1 MYLRTV
7 NLQQLEYLLALDTHR
22 QFVSAAG
29 SCHVTQPALSMQLQK
44 LEEELGVLLFDRK
57 KKRLE
62 PTAVGVKVIQQAR
75 HVLREVQLL
84 REVVQVEKGELVGEV
99 RLGIIPTLAPY
110 LVPLFLVPLAERHPQ
125 LRVRVEELQSEE
137 LVSRLKAHQLDIG
150 LLITPLDDG
159 QLREVPLLEEP
170 FLGYV
175 SVSHPLYAHATLR
188 PTDLSGAGLWLL
200 QQGHCFRNQVLT
212 ICAPPDGVHPYS
224 YESGSIETLKE
235 LVRRNNGYTLVPEL
249 SVLGEAGD
257 NPMVKRFEAPEP
269 VREVSLVVHH
279 GFVRTQLLTNL
290 RQLILEQVPER
301 LHAGR
306 ATQKIKWQ

>member
-1 MYLRTV
+1 M
-7 NLQQLEYLLALDTHR
+7 NLQQLEYLIALDTHR
-22 QFVSAAG
+22 QFVGAAN
-29 SCHVTQPALSMQLQK
+29 SCCVTQPALSMQLQK

-62 PTAVGVKVIQQAR
+62 PTAIGVKVVQHAR

-84 REVVQVEKGELVGEV
+84 REVVQVEKDELVGEV

-125 LRVRVEELQSEE
+125 LHVRVEELQSEE
-137 LVSRLKAHQLDIG
+137 LVRRLKAHQVDIG
-150 LLITPLDDG
+150 LLITPLDDS
-159 QLREVPLLEEP
+159 QLREVALLEEP

-175 SVSHPLYAHATLR
+175 SESHPLYAHVMLR
-188 PTDLSGAGLWLL
+188 PADLSSTGLWLL

-212 ICAPPDGVHPYS
+212 ICSPPNGAQAYT

-235 LVRRNNGYTLVPEL
+235 LVRRNHGYTLVPEL
-249 SVLGEAGD
+249 SVLTEAD
-257 NPMVKRFEAPEP
+257 HNPMVKRFEAPEP
-269 VREVSLVVHH
+269 VREVSMVVHH
-279 GFVRTQLLTNL
+279 GFVRTQLLNTL
-290 RQLILEQVPER
+290 YQLILEQVPER

-306 ATQKIKWQ
+306 DTRKISWQ

>member
-1 MYLRTV
+1 M
-7 NLQQLEYLLALDTHR
+7 NLQQLEYVVALDEHR
-22 QFVSAAG
+22 QFVGAAA
-29 SCHVTQPALSMQLQK
+29 SCSITQPALSMQLQK

-62 PTAVGVKVIQQAR
+62 PTVIGVKVVQQAR
-75 HVLREVQLL
+75 QVLREVQLL

-110 LVPLFLVPLAERHPQ
+110 LVPLFLVALAERHPQ

-137 LVSRLKAHQLDIG
+137 LVRRLKAHQLDVG
-150 LLITPLDDG
+150 LLITPLNDP

-175 SVSHPLYAHATLR
+175 AASHPLYAHATLR
-188 PTDLSGAGLWLL
+188 PADLASEGLWLL
-200 QQGHCFRNQVLT
+200 QQGHCFRNQVLS
-212 ICAPPDGVHPYS
+212 ICAPPQGSPRAYT

-235 LVRRNNGYTLVPEL
+235 LVRRNHGYTLVPEL
-249 SVLGEAGD
+249 SMLAEVD
-257 NPMVKRFEAPEP
+257 SNPMVKRFEAPEP

-279 GFVRTQLLTNL
+279 GFVRTQLLENL
-290 RQLILEQVPER
+290 RELILAQVPER

-306 ATQKIKWQ
+306 ATHKIGWR